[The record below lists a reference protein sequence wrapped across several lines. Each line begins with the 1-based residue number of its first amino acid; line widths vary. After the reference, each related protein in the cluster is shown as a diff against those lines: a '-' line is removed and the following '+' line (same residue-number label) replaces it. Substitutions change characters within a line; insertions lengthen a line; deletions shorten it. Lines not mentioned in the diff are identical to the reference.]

1 MKKLLPL
8 VLLAQ
13 IGIAQAD
20 ECRINGV
27 YPPELVALTGLTVG
41 GFTWDSSLSPPA
53 GFFGDAPSPNGGF
66 NCEGKNTSPGPD
78 HPVALVHNSLSTD
91 SAWAIRTLD
100 ISPSAPLDSNGFPYW
115 SLQFS
120 DAGNTSLGVLTATLF
135 PGLQKLAVSLTVQ
148 TPNQTPVVTTVE
160 VPYTVAPL
168 CADLALNL
176 SAVNLLTQARTI
188 KVTAGC
194 GGNVIFSKS
203 NLRVPASLVPRT
215 VRFGKLSADR
225 GPAGVFRF
233 EIVRDP
239 NASPN
244 LAGAR

>member
-1 MKKLLPL
+1 MKRIVTLA
-8 VLLAQ
+8 LLAH
-13 IGIAQAD
+13 IGAAQAND
-20 ECRINGV
+20 CEINGV
-27 YPPELVALTGLTVG
+27 YPLSLTELTGQAVS
-41 GFTWDSSLSPPA
+41 GFTWNSSLPPPA
-53 GFFGDAPSPNGGF
+53 GFYGEAPSGNPN
-66 NCEGKNTSPGPD
+66 CDTKHTSPGPD